1 MLEWVINNVVYNRPS
16 INPFYEVISDDH
28 YEWERVYD
36 RVSKYEGGS
45 EWVSEWVTTGKS
57 EREWV
62 CERVNEW
69 VWLNECERVRTWK
82 SVKIQAAS
90 AGFESMSY
98 AMPVQWSTNWATKP
112 HGWEQGNLLDS
123 FGSVKGITN
132 ENAFVSACI
141 RLLVFLLLCFFSQ
154 VWTSE
159 GHQLVRSKSF
169 IKQRPLALSMWLL
182 SYIWCILQTL
192 NWQWIKTWSSRSGE
206 HWKQCSL

>member
-1 MLEWVINNVVYNRPS
+1 MSESECMIESVNMR
-16 INPFYEVISDDH
+16 
-28 YEWERVYD
+28 
-36 RVSKYEGGS
+36 EGVS
-45 EWVSEWVTTGKS
+45 EWVSDYGKERKGVSLWASEWVS
-57 EREWV
+57 V
-62 CERVNEW
+62 I
-69 VWLNECERVRTWK
+69 ERVRTWK